1 MIWTLKFTVVG
12 SNGDGETYVYSF
24 KFCFDTLQYVV
35 YVISIC
41 HLSTQIIDYNG
52 ERTLEGLSK
61 FLESGGE
68 YGQAAPDEV
77 QYFYPSH
84 CTTAHSQA
92 LASQWYLF
100 PLIL

>member
-1 MIWTLKFTVVG
+1 MARHICICRSSAFTP
-12 SNGDGETYVYSF
+12 YSV
-24 KFCFDTLQYVV
+24 LSVL
-35 YVISIC
+35 SHLC

-77 QYFYPSH
+77 QYFYPSNSGH
-84 CTTAHSQA
+84 CS
-92 LASQWYLF
+92 
-100 PLIL
+100 P

>member
-1 MIWTLKFTVVG
+1 MCYAVELMVYDLYPEIHSFFIEWWWDV
-12 SNGDGETYVYSF
+12 YVYIRILLLHPTVCCLVLF
-24 KFCFDTLQYVV
+24 QL
-35 YVISIC
+35 C

-77 QYFYPSH
+77 QYFYTSNMVLLPIVK
-84 CTTAHSQA
+84 
-92 LASQWYLF
+92 
-100 PLIL
+100 P

>member
-1 MIWTLKFTVVG
+1 MMVRRVCIRRSPVFTP
-12 SNGDGETYVYSF
+12 YSA
-24 KFCFDTLQYVV
+24 LSVLSQL
-35 YVISIC
+35 C

-77 QYFYPSH
+77 QYFYPSN
-84 CTTAHSQA
+84 SWRY
-92 LASQWYLF
+92 S
-100 PLIL
+100 P